1 MKVEN
6 ICYCWLITK
15 INLSTKIAEI
25 ENRIAAVVDLIKKT
39 GFGEKPNDIS
49 NRVTSN
55 EKRQTETGKKVND
68 HIASYTKFINKLK
81 REILIVSTKYNS
93 SLSCSLSFK
102 DWEMDIIWFF
112 NHVKFY
118 SNGHIF

>member
-55 EKRQTETGKKVND
+55 EKRQIETGKKVND

-81 REILIVSTKYNS
+81 RKILIVSTKYNS

-102 DWEMDIIWFF
+102 D
-112 NHVKFY
+112 
-118 SNGHIF
+118 